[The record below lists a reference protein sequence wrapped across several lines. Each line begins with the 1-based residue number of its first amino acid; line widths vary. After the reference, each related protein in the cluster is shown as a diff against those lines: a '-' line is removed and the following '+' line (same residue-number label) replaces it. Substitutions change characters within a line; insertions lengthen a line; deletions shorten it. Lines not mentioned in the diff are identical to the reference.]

1 MFGSRKTT
9 GAMRMPAT
17 APIADAM
24 PQPSPVI
31 MPTRMPTSR
40 ADSGLAAAARI
51 ASPTRVYLKN
61 ANNSMRTTKVIT
73 IMPAWCAPIRPSPKS
88 DALPNGSKRL
98 DREVPDEA
106 REAVEDRKQRDEDDD
121 VAQHRRILDRLKTV
135 RPMMK
140 PPTKEM
146 PIVRTNA
153 SQ

>member
-1 MFGSRKTT
+1 
-9 GAMRMPAT
+9 
-17 APIADAM
+17 
-24 PQPSPVI
+24 

-61 ANNSMRTTKVIT
+61 ANNSTRTTNVIT

-88 DALPNGSKRL
+88 DALPNGLGNGLIVKSQMKPARL
-98 DREVPDEA
+98 LKIA
-106 REAVEDRKQRDEDDD
+106 NSAMKTTMWLSTG
-121 VAQHRRILDRLKTV
+121 AFSIGLKTV
-135 RPMMK
+135 RSMMK